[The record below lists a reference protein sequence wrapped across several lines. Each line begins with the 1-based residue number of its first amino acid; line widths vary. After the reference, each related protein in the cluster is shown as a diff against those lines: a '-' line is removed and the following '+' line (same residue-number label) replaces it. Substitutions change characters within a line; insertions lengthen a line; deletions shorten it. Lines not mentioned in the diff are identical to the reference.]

1 MLLWVEIGQHCVDVK
16 EKKLQTKSQGLTQPE
31 SSELSGNTLKGTK
44 QRGRTQPE
52 LLAAQMLG
60 RVIVKAGMR

>member
-1 MLLWVEIGQHCVDVK
+1 MLLWVEIGQHSVDVK

-52 LLAAQMLG
+52 LLAAQM
-60 RVIVKAGMR
+60 